1 MLSVGCGAMPC
12 GVWHA
17 HWHVRCAEHCLQKV
31 TTFAPWHGCAGA
43 PAESNAA
50 DQAEA
55 AQHLSTNPDTN
66 KFVCNRAISAEARA
80 AATAAAAARPPE
92 AAAPPQRTSQRTAAD
107 ADAVMAMLLVSA
119 LLYVE
124 RSYLCK
130 VPSSDNHCQ
139 PGSRSNPAHQ
149 SVCSRTD
156 ARMISSHPGVQA
168 EEEGRAP
175 AAAPSKAAL
184 KRARKKAAVA
194 KAAAA
199 AAPASRNSAGAFGAD
214 PAPGVDPTSAVS
226 TPAASQHAPD
236 PAGRDASPHAAAG
249 SLAAAQSGM
258 QQLRLANGEA
268 ATTNTAASHTLPE
281 WMLCPLTKAVLV
293 DPVLCTGDG
302 QTYERSAITQW
313 LAASDT
319 SPVTGQPLT
328 SREVLPNHALRSII
342 QAEQARA
349 LRAGRGLAIR

>member
-1 MLSVGCGAMPC
+1 MHL
-12 GVWHA
+12 
-17 HWHVRCAEHCLQKV
+17 RC
-31 TTFAPWHGCAGA
+31 T
-43 PAESNAA
+43 
-50 DQAEA
+50 
-55 AQHLSTNPDTN
+55 
-66 KFVCNRAISAEARA
+66 
-80 AATAAAAARPPE
+80 
-92 AAAPPQRTSQRTAAD
+92 
-107 ADAVMAMLLVSA
+107 
-119 LLYVE
+119 
-124 RSYLCK
+124 
-130 VPSSDNHCQ
+130 
-139 PGSRSNPAHQ
+139 
-149 SVCSRTD
+149 
-156 ARMISSHPGVQA
+156 HPGVQA

-175 AAAPSKAAL
+175 AAGPSKAAL
-184 KRARKKAAVA
+184 KRARKKAAAA
-194 KAAAA
+194 KAAAV
-199 AAPASRNSAGAFGAD
+199 PASTDSAGAVAAAS
-214 PAPGVDPTSAVS
+214 APGVEPTSAVAAP
-226 TPAASQHAPD
+226 TASQHAP
-236 PAGRDASPHAAAG
+236 GSKGHNASPHAAAG

-349 LRAGRGLAIR
+349 SRAGRGLAIR